1 MKESP
6 PSHDPL
12 DDLLDNTGNVRGL
25 SFTPESTT
33 RTHALSI
40 KMGTRG
46 TDLAVRTLT
55 LKERNFDEV
64 FESAV
69 REVAALRGVTSEP
82 LIRQLLDTREAF
94 MKYYGLSYQ
103 HVKIEY
109 TTVQYSRASADRARS
124 IKKRISRH

>member
-6 PSHDPL
+6 TPSDPL
-12 DDLLDNTGNVRGL
+12 DELLDNTGNIRGL

-40 KMGTRG
+40 KLGTRG
-46 TDLAVRTLT
+46 TDLVVRTLT
-55 LKERNFDEV
+55 LKEKNFDEV
-64 FESAV
+64 FETAV

-82 LIRQLLDTREAF
+82 LIRQLLETRETF

-103 HVKIEY
+103 HVKIEF
-109 TTVQYSRASADRARS
+109 TTVQYSRALADKAKAR
-124 IKKRISRH
+124 KKRISRH